1 MALALVNIFDDAI
14 VQNIQDFIPDDPP
27 DPFDDFANLLGTVQI
42 YRTKHYVT
50 HTGGPEGGFV
60 YFYKEREAGWYRWS
74 RTWGEP
80 PSYEKIET
88 GVVLMICY
96 PNGLERIGL
105 APDNWDDVYN
115 IDPEVLVIV
124 ADDETMQNGDM

>member
-1 MALALVNIFDDAI
+1 
-14 VQNIQDFIPDDPP
+14 VQSIQDFIPDDQPE
-27 DPFDDFANLLGTVQI
+27 PFDDFARILGTVQI
-42 YRTKHYVT
+42 YRTKHYIT

-60 YFYKEREAGWYRWS
+60 YFYKERPAGWYRWS

-96 PNGLERIGL
+96 PNGSEKIDIV
-105 APDNWDDVYN
+105 PENWEYELRFDEYVT
-115 IDPEVLVIV
+115 IC
-124 ADDETMQNGDM
+124 DDETMQNE